1 MLEQKELTQQTPP
14 TAVGKRQPNYL
25 VPAICFVVALLASL
39 LNNFYGQESKTVL
52 IFDSRHYL
60 ETARLMVVWWQESV
74 AKGDL
79 LSALTNLSHSQPWFA
94 EYLIL
99 DGPVLP
105 AMAAIVF
112 TVLGKVPQQ
121 TDWRILVAVFS
132 VLQAA
137 SALMVGVLMQRWVK
151 SAKWGLLAGLSW
163 ALYPAAIVASGRF
176 LTEMPAVTLLLFG
189 VLSLDVLVKKVSQNY
204 KYAFL
209 NGVSNGL
216 LFLLKPVLLPMWGM
230 AYLLAWL
237 SCNWKKR
244 IVMVSMLLCGL
255 GVILLPWL
263 LTTKLVTG
271 QMQLLP
277 QRVPAYNVAKGCDVE
292 VDGWGVV
299 PSVPLTDMFS
309 SEKSSID
316 AAMGVWTTRPLES
329 VNLILRKTTRMWSW
343 PWNDFRQHPLMLSM
357 DVQRWWHW
365 TFCLAALGGCFVLLT
380 SKPFNKVNDFV
391 GLASLSIVLAHLVY
405 LPFETIT
412 RYGFTAMPF
421 MILLAVYFI
430 QTLAKLGKLPK
441 AIVTLSVPIVAV
453 CALLGNNLVPQLV
466 QLGLESGAAY
476 GVQLFLIWLSA
487 CWLMM
492 STASLT
498 AGLSPRHKHRAVIS
512 LLVIGCVIS
521 GSVLASFALN
531 GKDALAWSCRL
542 EPGQAVCRA
551 IDLSNAHLRSVNS
564 LANGLGGALILIDG
578 DSTIENAKLT
588 INGQVLNDKPV
599 TVWQFR
605 PDYYWVY
612 DLMRKYAGTV
622 GFKLD
627 DLRRWY
633 AVSVPL
639 SYLHLSGG
647 NVVVLSAVEK
657 PVTVFGEYSRGSEGQ
672 FLKDFDRFS
681 PGKFCNYGHLM
692 DGRVS
697 QPISKRFV
705 PSVSSLEVGGFGT
718 YDDLSPSPGKQTG
731 EYHIYLAT
739 FLKPNV
745 TGADTGNGAR
755 YVKELGPHNFDAFLR
770 VPNGRIPNEEQELI
784 GVSKA
789 QFQCAANNTV
799 EVTVPQYLNQGSHII
814 VRIAGKMRSAS
825 KISKFSILPAVVG
838 GKNGTF
844 VMVLPHAPAFM
855 QASSQWQDFEIN
867 EELPVA
873 AMQQGGL
880 QKLQIGL
887 YPGPW
892 EQVSEYGVVGSYGQT
907 LLKDLSVT
915 LISNNRKNFSGKVPV
930 VF

>member
-1 MLEQKELTQQTPP
+1 MLAQKELTSTTAP
-14 TAVGKRQPNYL
+14 TTVGKRQPNYL
-25 VPAICFVVALLASL
+25 VPAICFVVALIASL

-121 TDWRILVAVFS
+121 TDWRILVALFS

-176 LTEMPAVTLLLFG
+176 LTETPAVTLLLVG
-189 VLSLDVLVKKVSQNY
+189 VLSLDVLVEKSSQVL
-204 KYAFL
+204 KSTFKSCAAPTL
-209 NGVSNGL
+209 VNGLANGL
-216 LFLLKPVLLPMWGM
+216 LFLLKPVLVPMWGV

-244 IVMVSMLLCGL
+244 IVMVSMLLCGA
-255 GVILLPWL
+255 GAILLPWL
-263 LTTKLVTG
+263 VTTRLVTG
-271 QMQLLP
+271 EMQLLP

-299 PSVPLTDMFS
+299 PSVPLTDIFA

-316 AAMGVWTTRPLES
+316 AALGVWTTRPLES

-380 SKPFNKVNDFV
+380 GKPFNKVHDFV
-391 GLASLSIVLAHLVY
+391 GLASLSIVFAHLVY

-430 QTLAKLGKLPK
+430 HALARLGKLPR
-441 AIVTLSVPIVAV
+441 AVLTLSIPILAV
-453 CALLGNNLVPQLV
+453 CALLGNNLGPQLV
-466 QLGLESGAAY
+466 QLGLESGAAH
-476 GVQLFLIWLSA
+476 GVQMFLIWLSV
-487 CWLMM
+487 CWLMI
-492 STASLT
+492 SAAGLT
-498 AGLSPRHKHRAVIS
+498 AGLSPRHKHRAVIT
-512 LLVIGCVIS
+512 LLVIGCVVS

-531 GKDALAWSCRL
+531 NKEALSWSCRL

-551 IDLSNAHLRSVNS
+551 IDLSSAHLRSVN
-564 LANGLGGALILIDG
+564 NLGGALILIDG

-588 INGQVLNDKPV
+588 INGQVLNEKPV

-612 DLMRKYAGTV
+612 DLMRKYAGTI
-622 GFKLD
+622 GFQLD

-681 PGKFCNYGHLM
+681 PGKFCNDGDLM

-705 PSVSSLEVGGFGT
+705 PSVSSLEAGGYGT
-718 YDDLSPSPGKQTG
+718 YDDLSPTAGKQTG

-739 FLKPNV
+739 FLKPDV
-745 TGADTGNGAR
+745 TGADAGNGAR
-755 YVKELGPHNFDAFLR
+755 YVRALCAHNFDALLR
-770 VPNGRIPNEEQELI
+770 VPSEGQELI
-784 GVSKA
+784 GVSKP

-814 VRIAGKMRSAS
+814 VSIAGKMRSAD
-825 KISKFSILPAVVG
+825 KLSKFSILPAVVG

-844 VMVLPHAPAFM
+844 VMVLPHTPSCI
-855 QASSQWQDFEIN
+855 QASSQWQDFEIK

-892 EQVSEYGVVGSYGQT
+892 EQVAEYGVVGSYGQT

-915 LISNNRKNFSGKVPV
+915 LTVNNRKNFSGKVPV